1 EYLEFTSEVREK
13 MLSIESHEWPSLV
26 NRMIRDPSALGNEP
40 YPKTKS
46 FQQGILNDPNNNTN
60 ALAST

>member
-1 EYLEFTSEVREK
+1 TSEVREK

-26 NRMIRDPSALGNEP
+26 NSLIKDPSVLGVEP

-46 FQQGILNDPNNNTN
+46 FQKGILNNPNNNTN